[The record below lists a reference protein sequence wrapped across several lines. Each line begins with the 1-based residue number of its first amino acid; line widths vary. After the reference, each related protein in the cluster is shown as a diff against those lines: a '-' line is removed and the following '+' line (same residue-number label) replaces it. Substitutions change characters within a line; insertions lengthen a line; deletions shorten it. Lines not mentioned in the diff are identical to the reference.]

1 MDEKNNVL
9 VVTPHPDDAEGGA
22 GGTIAKW
29 AAQGRDVVLVVT
41 TDGRHGTSDRSAD
54 PAELARTREKE
65 QRNAAEVL
73 GISEVVFLR
82 FPDQGLVDG
91 PELRERIVREI
102 RRHRPHTVVTIDPN
116 RRYIRH
122 RDHMVTGR
130 VTLDAVF
137 PYARDHL
144 AFPQHLEEG
153 LEPHKVREVY
163 LWSSEEPGHVPGHNR
178 HVRHQDEGALLP
190 RQPGGRT
197 VERAARAV
205 DGEAQGSREARW
217 SRPGRAVQTNRG
229 LAIGAASR
237 AGAHTL
243 SGRGSLG
250 ASVPRTARPP
260 DL

>member
-29 AAQGRDVVLVVT
+29 TSQGRDVVLVVT
-41 TDGRHGTSDRSAD
+41 TDGRHGTSDRSVD

-65 QRNAAEVL
+65 QRNAADVL

-102 RRHRPHTVVTIDPN
+102 RRHRPDTVVTIDPN

-163 LWSSEEPGHVPGHNR
+163 LWSSEEPDTFLDITDTFDTKMKALYCHVSQVGEPSSARRERSMAR
-178 HVRHQDEGALLP
+178 HREVGKRVG
-190 RQPGGRT
+190 
-197 VERAARAV
+197 V
-205 DGEAQGSREARW
+205 D
-217 SRPGRAVQTNRG
+217 
-229 LAIGAASR
+229 LAEQFKRIEVWR
-237 AGAHTL
+237 
-243 SGRGSLG
+243 
-250 ASVPRTARPP
+250 
-260 DL
+260 